1 VPPSLFTRLARY
13 FLSTFW
19 RESRSSSFA
28 TLQTAAPAELD
39 GRRIFELPIGP
50 EF

>member
-13 FLSTFW
+13 FLSTFR
-19 RESRSSSFA
+19 RESFRSRFA
-28 TLQTAAPAELD
+28 ALQATTPAELD
-39 GRRIFELPIGP
+39 GRRIFELPIAP